1 MKTDIARTGSA
12 KPSPVARRRRSAPS
26 PLATLLPCAQKPD
39 AARLAA
45 ELDRLILEQDF
56 EIHFQP
62 IVSYV
67 THIGHVSNADPGI
80 FGYEALTRPQ
90 ARSGFGSPLALFE
103 AAAEL
108 GRLIPLERVVV
119 RKIVA
124 RFAELGLPGRLFINV
139 SADTLVAA
147 EHRLDLIAS
156 EIARHNLPASRLVV
170 ELTETRAVLDPVTL
184 TTVVKAL
191 RAMGFAIALDDLGEG
206 FAGLKRWLVL
216 RPDFVKIDRYFVDG
230 IADDALK
237 QVFVRSILEMG
248 RSSGATVIA
257 EGLERRIDLQ
267 ILQSMGTE
275 LCQGFLFA
283 RPQAEPPTRVEFKP
297 D

>member
-1 MKTDIARTGSA
+1 MKTEIAPAGTA
-12 KPSPVARRRRSAPS
+12 KVVPAARRRRAAAPLQLVT
-26 PLATLLPCAQKPD
+26 PLPCVQKPD
-39 AARLAA
+39 SARIAA

-62 IVSYV
+62 IVGNV
-67 THIGHVSNADPGI
+67 GNAVNADLSI
-80 FGYEALTRPQ
+80 FGYEALTRPPQ
-90 ARSGFGSPLALFE
+90 RSGFGSPLALFE

-108 GRLIPLERVVV
+108 GRLIPLERVIV
-119 RKIVA
+119 RKIVR

-147 EHRLDLIAS
+147 EHRLDLVAT
-156 EIARHNLPASRLVV
+156 EIARHKLPASRLVV

-230 IADDALK
+230 IADDPLK

-257 EGLERRIDLQ
+257 EGLERRVDLQ
-267 ILQSMGTE
+267 SLQSMGTE

-283 RPQAEPPTRVEFKP
+283 RPQAEPPARVDFKL